1 MEKIKKVVDGVEVWV
16 VVEADGSET
25 VIGPVDEAKSD
36 PAADTT
42 KGLTEEERI
51 AAAIDARLKP
61 IKEKLDKAYEARDAA
76 LKENTELKA
85 KARDMELKALRDSGQ
100 EKEALTLELEELR
113 RENENLRSSNTT
125 LTRDTAIREALSG
138 LKFRNEK
145 ASQLAFKDIANVLKK
160 GEAESRKRGT
170 PRSGTGRAGSGS
182 GRVDQSGEAVRG
194 AGSSRR
200 SLNRIGYETARLGGF
215 HSRIPR
221 RSPYRVS
228 AGRNSLPLD
237 TTQQFWYIT
246 PGPHQT
252 STAAT

>member
-25 VIGPVDEAKSD
+25 VIGPVDEAKPGS
-36 PAADTT
+36 AADTT

-160 GEAESRKRGT
+160 GEDGRWLTPEGDDVKTAVQKFADNEQNSFLFAAKENRGT
-170 PRSGTGRAGSGS
+170 
-182 GRVDQSGEAVRG
+182 
-194 AGSSRR
+194 GSSSHKSTDSASNDTKGLR
-200 SLNRIGYETARLGGF
+200 SRTTAELLEMARQGKL
-215 HSRIPR
+215 RK
-221 RSPYRVS
+221 
-228 AGRNSLPLD
+228 
-237 TTQQFWYIT
+237 
-246 PGPHQT
+246 
-252 STAAT
+252 